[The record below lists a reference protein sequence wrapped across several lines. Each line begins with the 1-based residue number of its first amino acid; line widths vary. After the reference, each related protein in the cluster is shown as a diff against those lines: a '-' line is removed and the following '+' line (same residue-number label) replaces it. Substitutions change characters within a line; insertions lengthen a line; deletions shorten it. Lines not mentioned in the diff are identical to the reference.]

1 MSDDPSGVPPSQPS
15 GEPSRYGPP
24 DPAGQ
29 PTVRPGV
36 PQPAAGPS
44 VCPRHPDREAYV
56 RCQRCGRPACPE
68 CQRPAAVG
76 IQCVDCVREA
86 ARSTPS
92 ARTVFGG
99 RATDGTPV
107 VTYSI
112 IAICAVVYLAQRASQ
127 SVTLDFAFAPFLG
140 WSEPWRFVTAAFLH
154 SPQTIFH
161 ILLNMFALWSL
172 GQYLEPM
179 LGRARFA
186 ALYLISGIGGQVG
199 VTLLAGSP
207 TVADV
212 AAGGRGAWFGAVV
225 GASGAIFGL
234 FGALLVLN
242 RHLGRSS
249 TAMYA
254 TIAINAAFGFLYP
267 GISWQ
272 AHLGGLVTGLACAG
286 VIVAFRKQG
295 VRRLVW
301 AALLAVL
308 AVVVGLAVAK
318 YLTVPVDIRELTAG

>member
-1 MSDDPSGVPPSQPS
+1 MSEQGLDPT
-15 GEPSRYGPP
+15 
-24 DPAGQ
+24 PA
-29 PTVRPGV
+29 P
-36 PQPAAGPS
+36 
-44 VCPRHPDREAYV
+44 VCPRHPDRESYV
-56 RCQRCGRPACPE
+56 RCQRCGRPTCPE

-86 ARSTPS
+86 SRATPGT
-92 ARTVFGG
+92 RTVFGG
-99 RATDGTPV
+99 RVTDGRPV
-107 VTYSI
+107 VTFALI
-112 IAICAVVYLAQRASQ
+112 GICVVAYLAQRAAPG
-127 SVTLDFAFAPFLG
+127 VTDEFAFRPVFG
-140 WSEPWRFVTAAFLH
+140 WTQPWRFITAAFLH
-154 SPQTIFH
+154 SPFTFFH

-186 ALYLISGIGGQVG
+186 ALYLISGVGGQVG

-207 TVADV
+207 TLDRL
-212 AAGGRGAWFGAVV
+212 AAGLDAAWLTPVV

-286 VIVAFRKQG
+286 VVVAFRHQRARG
-295 VRRLVW
+295 LVW
-301 AALLAVL
+301 AGFGAVLALLAIIV
-308 AVVVGLAVAK
+308 VAK
-318 YLTVPVDIRELTAG
+318 YLSLPEAVRLLRPSDFT

>member
-1 MSDDPSGVPPSQPS
+1 MSDNPIS
-15 GEPSRYGPP
+15 
-24 DPAGQ
+24 GQ
-29 PTVRPGV
+29 PGHDSAEPGV

-86 ARSTPS
+86 AQTAPS

-107 VTYSI
+107 VTYTI
-112 IAICAVVYLAQRASQ
+112 IAICAVVYLAQRASDT
-127 SVTLDFAFAPFLG
+127 VTQNYAFAPYLG
-140 WSEPWRFVTAAFLH
+140 WTEPWRFVTAAFLH
-154 SPQTIFH
+154 SPTTFFH

-186 ALYLISGIGGQVG
+186 ALYLISGIGGQVA
-199 VTLLAGSP
+199 VTLLAAAP
-207 TVADV
+207 TLENLR
-212 AAGGRGAWFGAVV
+212 AGIGGAWFGAVV

-272 AHLGGLVTGLACAG
+272 AHLGGLVTGVICALA
-286 VIVAFRKQG
+286 IVVFRRQG
-295 VRRLVW
+295 VRHLVW
-301 AALLAVL
+301 AALTAVL
-308 AVVVGLAVAK
+308 ALLVVVAVAK
-318 YLTVPVDIRELTAG
+318 YLTVPQAIRDLSIFG

>member
-1 MSDDPSGVPPSQPS
+1 MSGN
-15 GEPSRYGPP
+15 GTG
-24 DPAGQ
+24 GQ
-29 PTVRPGV
+29 PPATWGADLP
-36 PQPAAGPS
+36 PAAPS

-86 ARSTPS
+86 ARTSPG
-92 ARTVFGG
+92 ARTIFGG

-107 VTYSI
+107 VTYTI
-112 IAICAVVYLAQRASQ
+112 IGICVLAFVGQLASDE
-127 SVTLDFAFAPFLG
+127 VTTRFAFAPFLG
-140 WSEPWRFVTAAFLH
+140 WVEPWRFVTAAFLH
-154 SPQTIFH
+154 SPS
-161 ILLNMFALWSL
+161 ILLHIAFNMFALWSL

-186 ALYLISGIGGQVG
+186 ALYLISGIGGQVA

-207 TVADV
+207 TFQGLATGQDQ
-212 AAGGRGAWFGAVV
+212 AWTTAVV

-234 FGALLVLN
+234 FGALLILN

-249 TAMYA
+249 SAMYA
-254 TIAINAAFGFLYP
+254 TLAINAVIGFLYP

-272 AHLGGLVTGLACAG
+272 AHLGGFVTGLACAG
-286 VIVAFRKQG
+286 VIVAFRRRD
-295 VRRLVW
+295 VRHLTWVALGLV
-301 AALLAVL
+301 LVVL
-308 AVVVGLAVAK
+308 IAITVVK
-318 YLTVPVDIRELTAG
+318 YLTVPSAIRDLTIFALG

>member
-1 MSDDPSGVPPSQPS
+1 
-15 GEPSRYGPP
+15 
-24 DPAGQ
+24 
-29 PTVRPGV
+29 
-36 PQPAAGPS
+36 

-86 ARSTPS
+86 ARTTPS

-107 VTYSI
+107 VTYTI
-112 IAICAVVYLAQRASQ
+112 IAVCAVVYLAQRANP
-127 SVTLDFAFAPFLG
+127 SVTEKFAFAPFLG
-140 WSEPWRFVTAAFLH
+140 WTEPWRFVTAAFLH
-154 SPQTIFH
+154 SPSTIFH
-161 ILLNMFALWSL
+161 ILLNMFALWTL

-186 ALYLISGIGGQVG
+186 ALYLISGIGGQVA

-207 TVADV
+207 TI
-212 AAGGRGAWFGAVV
+212 AGLRAGLDDAWLTPVV

-249 TAMYA
+249 AAMYA
-254 TIAINAAFGFLYP
+254 TIAINAAFGFFYP

-272 AHLGGLVTGLACAG
+272 AHLGGFVTGIVCAG
-286 VIVAFRKQG
+286 VIVVFRRQG
-295 VRRLVW
+295 VRHLVW
-301 AALLAVL
+301 TALAAVL
-308 AVVVGLAVAK
+308 VLLVVVTVVK
-318 YLTVPVDIRELTAG
+318 YLTVPEVIRELSIFG

>member
-1 MSDDPSGVPPSQPS
+1 
-15 GEPSRYGPP
+15 
-24 DPAGQ
+24 
-29 PTVRPGV
+29 
-36 PQPAAGPS
+36 

-76 IQCVDCVREA
+76 IQCVDCVRDA
-86 ARSTPS
+86 ARTTPS
-92 ARTVFGG
+92 AHTVFGG

-107 VTYSI
+107 VTYTI
-112 IAICAVVYLAQRASQ
+112 IAVCAVVYLLQRADPSI
-127 SVTLDFAFAPFLG
+127 TDEFAFVPKYG
-140 WSEPWRFVTAAFLH
+140 WTEPYRFVTAAFLH
-154 SPQTIFH
+154 SPATIFH
-161 ILLNMFALWSL
+161 ILFNMFALWSL

-199 VTLLAGSP
+199 VVLLAATPSTIEVLTHQP
-207 TVADV
+207 VAWNN
-212 AAGGRGAWFGAVV
+212 GVV

-249 TAMYA
+249 AAMYA
-254 TIAINAAFGFLYP
+254 IIAINAAFGFLYP

-272 AHLGGLVTGLACAG
+272 AHLGGFVTGVICAG
-286 VIVAFRKQG
+286 AIVVFRRQG
-295 VRRLVW
+295 VRHLVW
-301 AALLAVL
+301 AAFGAVL
-308 AVVVGLAVAK
+308 VLLVVVTVAK
-318 YLTVPVDIRELTAG
+318 YLTVPENIRDLTIFG

>member
-1 MSDDPSGVPPSQPS
+1 MSDSGI
-15 GEPSRYGPP
+15 GGPG
-24 DPAGQ
+24 GQ
-29 PTVRPGV
+29 PPMASGAV
-36 PQPAAGPS
+36 PQPAQPS

-86 ARSTPS
+86 ARTTPTT
-92 ARTVFGG
+92 RTIFGG
-99 RATDGTPV
+99 RPTDGKPV

-112 IAICAVVYLAQRASQ
+112 IAICAAAFAGQLSMP
-127 SVTLDFAFAPFLG
+127 SVTEDFAFSPALG
-140 WSEPWRFVTAAFLH
+140 WTEPWRFVTAAFLH
-154 SPQTIFH
+154 SPQIYLH
-161 ILLNMFALWSL
+161 IMFNMFALWSL

-186 ALYLISGIGGQVG
+186 ALYLISGIGGQVA

-207 TVADV
+207 TIEGLATGQDD
-212 AAGGRGAWFGAVV
+212 AWLTGVV

-234 FGALLVLN
+234 FGALLILN

-249 TAMYA
+249 TGMYA
-254 TIAINAAFGFLYP
+254 TLAINAAIGFLYP

-272 AHLGGLVTGLACAG
+272 AHLGGFVTGLACAG
-286 VIVAFRKQG
+286 AIVMFRRQK
-295 VRRLVW
+295 VRHLTWV
-301 AALLAVL
+301 ALGAVL
-308 AVVVGLAVAK
+308 VLLVALTVGK
-318 YLTVPVDIRELTAG
+318 YLLLVPADIRDLTAFGRG

>member
-1 MSDDPSGVPPSQPS
+1 MSENPTSGSQGQPWQPGRS
-15 GEPSRYGPP
+15 GEP
-24 DPAGQ
+24 PAAA
-29 PTVRPGV
+29 GV

-86 ARSTPS
+86 ARTTPG

-107 VTYSI
+107 VTYAI
-112 IAICAVVYLAQRASQ
+112 IGICALVYLAQRASSQ
-127 SVTLDFAFAPFLG
+127 VTADFSFLPALG
-140 WSEPWRFVTAAFLH
+140 WTEPWRFVTAAFLH
-154 SPQTIFH
+154 SPSTFFH
-161 ILLNMFALWSL
+161 IFLNMFALWSL

-186 ALYLISGIGGQVG
+186 ALYVISGIGGQVA
-199 VTLLAGSP
+199 VTLLAGTP
-207 TVADV
+207 TL
-212 AAGGRGAWFGAVV
+212 AGLQTGQDEAWLAPVV

-267 GISWQ
+267 NISWQ
-272 AHLGGLVTGLACAG
+272 AHLGGLVTGVVCAG
-286 VIVAFRKQG
+286 AVVAYRRQN
-295 VRRLVW
+295 VRHLVW
-301 AALLAVL
+301 AALGGVL
-308 AVVVGLAVAK
+308 ALLVAVTVVK
-318 YLTVPVDIRELTAG
+318 YLSLPDVIRMIDSSNFS

>member
-1 MSDDPSGVPPSQPS
+1 
-15 GEPSRYGPP
+15 
-24 DPAGQ
+24 
-29 PTVRPGV
+29 
-36 PQPAAGPS
+36 
-44 VCPRHPDREAYV
+44 VCPRHPDRESYV

-86 ARSTPS
+86 SRTTPG

-107 VTYSI
+107 VTYTI
-112 IAICAVVYLAQRASQ
+112 IAICAVAYLAQRAAPDL
-127 SVTLDFAFAPFLG
+127 TNDFAFAPIVG
-140 WSEPWRFVTAAFLH
+140 WTEPWRFVTAAFLH
-154 SPQTIFH
+154 SPDTIFH

-186 ALYLISGIGGQVG
+186 ALYLLSGIGGQVA

-207 TVADV
+207 TLVGLATGQDD
-212 AAGGRGAWFGAVV
+212 AWRTAVV

-286 VIVAFRKQG
+286 VIVAFRRQKL
-295 VRRLVW
+295 RHLVW
-301 AALLAVL
+301 VGLAGVLVLLVLLAV
-308 AVVVGLAVAK
+308 GK
-318 YLTVPVDIRELTAG
+318 YLTVPPVIRG

>member
-1 MSDDPSGVPPSQPS
+1 MSDDQNSGQ
-15 GEPSRYGPP
+15 
-24 DPAGQ
+24 A
-29 PTVRPGV
+29 GV

-86 ARSTPS
+86 SRSTPG

-107 VTYSI
+107 VTYTI
-112 IAICAVVYLAQRASQ
+112 IGICAVVYLAQRASE
-127 SVTLDFAFAPFLG
+127 SVTLNYAFAPFLG

-186 ALYLISGIGGQVG
+186 ALYLISGIGGQVA
-199 VTLLAGSP
+199 VTLLAGTP
-207 TVADV
+207 TIEGLNNGTD
-212 AAGGRGAWFGAVV
+212 RAWLTAVV

-272 AHLGGLVTGLACAG
+272 AHLGGLLTGLACAG
-286 VIVAFRKQG
+286 VIVVFRRQ
-295 VRRLVW
+295 RIRNLVW
-301 AALLAVL
+301 LGLGGVLALLVL
-308 AVVVGLAVAK
+308 LTVAK
-318 YLTVPVDIRELTAG
+318 YLSVPDVIRQLGSGR

>member
-1 MSDDPSGVPPSQPS
+1 MSDSGTGAQPPIAP
-15 GEPSRYGPP
+15 G
-24 DPAGQ
+24 AGQ
-29 PTVRPGV
+29 
-36 PQPAAGPS
+36 QPAGPS

-56 RCQRCGRPACPE
+56 KCQRCGRPACPE

-86 ARSTPS
+86 ARTAPTT
-92 ARTVFGG
+92 RTVFGG
-99 RATDGTPV
+99 RPTDGRPI
-107 VTYSI
+107 VTYTLI
-112 IAICAVVYLAQRASQ
+112 GICAVAYVAQLGSDE
-127 SVTLDFAFAPFLG
+127 VTQDFAFAPYLG
-140 WSEPWRFVTAAFLH
+140 WTEPWRFVTAAFLH
-154 SPQTIFH
+154 SPQLYLH
-161 ILLNMFALWSL
+161 ILFNMFALWTL

-207 TVADV
+207 TIDGLVTGQDE
-212 AAGGRGAWFGAVV
+212 AWVTGVV

-249 TAMYA
+249 AGMYA
-254 TIAINAAFGFLYP
+254 TLAINAAIGFLYP

-272 AHLGGLVTGLACAG
+272 AHLGGFVTGLACAG
-286 VIVAFRKQG
+286 AIVLFRRQS
-295 VRRLVW
+295 VRRLTW
-301 AALLAVL
+301 LALGAVL
-308 AVVVGLAVAK
+308 ALLLVITVAK
-318 YLTVPVDIRELTAG
+318 YLTVPVEIRELTAFRR